1 MWMKYT
7 RVTSVSA
14 TVLQKHKYLTALA
27 VTPSDRVIAAAQE
40 LAKYIKG
47 RMTHHLIYTILDH
60 KERLGTIL
68 KQHMPQT
75 DATSTTLSPPPI
87 SSHHPTVA
95 FLMSHHNRQHI
106 RPHHR
111 NSGTT
116 STWPNQPTNFFSHG
130 GPTRCSYHAYSILA
144 VSHAQQDRYRVPLA
158 YYLFFP
164 QQHHR
169 PHPTMHTFNHA

>member
-14 TVLQKHKYLTALA
+14 TVLHKHKYLTALA

-75 DATSTTLSPPPI
+75 DATSTTLSPPQSPHTIPLRRSPCITTTVTTYGQITATPAPPSSGPI
-87 SSHHPTVA
+87 NPPI
-95 FLMSHHNRQHI
+95 LPPR
-106 RPHHR
+106 RPHKVFISR
-111 NSGTT
+111 PQYLG
-116 STWPNQPTNFFSHG
+116 
-130 GPTRCSYHAYSILA
+130 
-144 VSHAQQDRYRVPLA
+144 RVPCPTTQGQGIPLM
-158 YYLFFP
+158 FP
-164 QQHHR
+164 LLS
-169 PHPTMHTFNHA
+169 PTA